1 MVFFFLSKES
11 LFVFN
16 SDGETAPIDFFVTF
30 TSFPPLFMIIYPL
43 YPFLV
48 LTFGLGFGKIR
59 HMSKL
64 EYEETPINKTRVVY
78 NGKEITIRKVFN
90 FIKGKVSSIFNNIK
104 NKVVKPHKK
113 SKKPTKAEREIA
125 KNERNRAIMG
135 IGQLLVVVSI
145 AYSTAV
151 IFIGV
156 DSMASK
162 IALLPQ
168 VVFASFILLKAFSRL
183 YK

>member
-1 MVFFFLSKES
+1 MYIL
-11 LFVFN
+11 L
-16 SDGETAPIDFFVTF
+16 
-30 TSFPPLFMIIYPL
+30 L
-43 YPFLV
+43 Y
-48 LTFGLGFGKIR
+48 LTFELKCDKIEN
-59 HMSKL
+59 MSKL

-78 NGKEITIRKVFN
+78 NGKEITIRKAFD
-90 FIKGKVSSIFNNIK
+90 FIKGKVTTI
-104 NKVVKPHKK
+104 VDRVKSLKK
-113 SKKPTKAEREIA
+113 PRKKAKKPTKLERENA
-125 KNERNRAIMG
+125 RKERNRAIMG

-162 IALLPQ
+162 IALIPQ
-168 VVFASFILLKAFSRL
+168 VVFASYILLKAFSRL